1 MDEQQ
6 LKSTFAKK
14 LAYFRKSAG
23 MTQSGLAEKLNYS
36 DKSVSKWERAEGLP
50 DVFVLT
56 QISRLF
62 AVPVDDLLNEKAPER
77 PVDIVLNR
85 RLITVIAAAVP
96 WLVATIV
103 FATLFVAGVPG
114 VWPWLCFVY
123 AVPVS
128 AIVLIVFTAMWW
140 GKTALAVSISV
151 LLWSLVLCGVLTF
164 NVIKLTSFFAVA
176 AICQIIIVLIFKI
189 KYKEKPIQNVE
200 VSQ

>member
-6 LKSTFAKK
+6 LKSIFAKK
-14 LAYFRKSAG
+14 LSYYRKSAG
-23 MTQSGLAEKLNYS
+23 MTQSELAEKLNYS
-36 DKSVSKWERAEGLP
+36 DKSISKWERAEGLP

-56 QISRLF
+56 QISQLF
-62 AVPVDDLLNEKAPER
+62 SVSVDDLLNEKRPEH

-96 WLVATIV
+96 WLVAAIV
-103 FATLFVAGVPG
+103 FATLFVANIPG
-114 VWPWLCFVY
+114 AWPWLCFVY
-123 AVPVS
+123 AIPVS
-128 AIVLIVFTAMWW
+128 AIVLIVFTSIWW

-164 NVIKLTSFFAVA
+164 NIIKLTSFFAVA

-189 KYKEKPIQNVE
+189 KYRKKEFKIIDNID
-200 VSQ
+200 

>member
-14 LAYFRKSAG
+14 LAYYRKSAG
-23 MTQSGLAEKLNYS
+23 MTQSELAEKLNYS

-62 AVPVDDLLNEKAPER
+62 SVPVDDLLNEKAPER

-96 WLVATIV
+96 WLVAAIV

-114 VWPWLCFVY
+114 AWPWLCFVY

-189 KYKEKPIQNVE
+189 KYKGKRTQNIE
-200 VSQ
+200 ISE